1 MNRRFARQLAAA
13 GFALAVILT
22 SAVVAVGAQ
31 RGPAGGIAVS
41 DTDGAGL
48 VVVGA
53 SVETATV
60 AGGVVPGARPA
71 ASIDRDAPRA
81 TEIPRRRTRASS
93 DGATTA
99 TTAMRRV
106 PDRTGG
112 SPTPATP
119 LSAPAPPAP
128 ASGPAT
134 SPARPTAQ
142 ASQTPRPQPADATPT
157 DESATDDPAADSAST
172 SSTLV
177 PAGAPPLVAE
187 PAVRVPRSQAPLVT
201 EPRLVAGPSTTLT
214 PVETAPITVPPA
226 STEPDPATTTPVTT
240 AQATTAQ
247 GDG

>member
-13 GFALAVILT
+13 GFAIAVILT

-53 SVETATV
+53 SLETATV

-142 ASQTPRPQPADATPT
+142 ASQTPHPQPADAPP
-157 DESATDDPAADSAST
+157 TDDPAADSAST

>member
-13 GFALAVILT
+13 GFAVAVILT

-31 RGPAGGIAVS
+31 REPAGGIAVS
-41 DTDGAGL
+41 DTDDEGL
-48 VVVGA
+48 VVAGA
-53 SVETATV
+53 SLETASV
-60 AGGVVPGARPA
+60 AGGVVSDTGPA
-71 ASIDRDAPRA
+71 ASIDREMQRA
-81 TEIPRRRTRASS
+81 IEIPRRRTRASS

-99 TTAMRRV
+99 TTVVRRM
-106 PDRTGG
+106 PDRTGA
-112 SPTPATP
+112 SPTPATS

-134 SPARPTAQ
+134 SPAQPTAQ
-142 ASQTPRPQPADATPT
+142 ASQSPRPEPAGAPPIDDSTANATP
-157 DESATDDPAADSAST
+157 DDAST

-201 EPRLVAGPSTTLT
+201 EPRLVAGPSTTL
-214 PVETAPITVPPA
+214 A
-226 STEPDPATTTPVTT
+226 
-240 AQATTAQ
+240 